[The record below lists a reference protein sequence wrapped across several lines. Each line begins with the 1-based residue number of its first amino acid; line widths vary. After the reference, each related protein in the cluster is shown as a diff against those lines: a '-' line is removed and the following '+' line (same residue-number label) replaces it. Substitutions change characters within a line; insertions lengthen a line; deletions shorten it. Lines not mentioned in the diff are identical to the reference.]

1 MRIRYTW
8 FKWWSILNGTI
19 TRTVHVQKTKD
30 GYWTKHSQRK
40 VLAALKDTKGIEVI
54 DGPN

>member
-1 MRIRYTW
+1 MQIK
-8 FKWWSILNGTI
+8 FKRWSILNGTI

-40 VLAALKDTKGIEVI
+40 VLAALRDTRGIEVI